1 MTKQHFKVTA
11 VLTEIGHCPHLLTV
25 IRLSQYKGL
34 LIQKNM
40 FFIFKQ
46 KVK

>member
-1 MTKQHFKVTA
+1 MTRQHFKVIA
-11 VLTEIGHCPHLLTV
+11 VLTETGHCPHLLTV

-34 LIQKNM
+34 SIQKNT
-40 FFIFKQ
+40 FLIFKQ